1 MRLVRRAPRQPRRSR
16 GFHHRLLAA
25 GPALFEIRVLADPD
39 EEDATGRTVEVR
51 LTVRPRPDE
60 DPLEDSR
67 LFAAGDRKRIVAFV
81 AEMLERHA
89 AALPAPP
96 LECCRRCDR
105 ALDPA
110 AEGEGRRPFI
120 CRDCQAAAS
129 RTSRTS
135 PTFRTGDQRGKDAGV
150 EVRFLGTGDA
160 FGSGGKRQA
169 AIFLRAIGSPLGLLL
184 DAGPGCHA
192 ALRAEGLSSDDLGA
206 VVLSHFHGDHYGGFP
221 FLELDAM
228 RSGRTVPLL
237 VLAPPGAPERIA
249 ALRECLYP
257 NLPIRFAEEITETLP
272 GEVVG
277 LPETVGGGSAR
288 AFAARHQPEAW
299 AFSWKLQVGGRT
311 IVYSGDTGFSD
322 RLISESTDA
331 DLLIHECTSL
341 EKLPGHTSHSELRAG
356 APRVTA
362 RRVLLVHTGEDV
374 LGATELAFERAH
386 DGLRVIV

>member
-1 MRLVRRAPRQPRRSR
+1 M
-16 GFHHRLLAA
+16 
-25 GPALFEIRVLADPD
+25 FEIRVLADPD

-67 LFAAGDRKRIVAFV
+67 LFAAGDRERIVACV

-89 AALPAPP
+89 GALPAPR

-110 AEGEGRRPFI
+110 AEGEGRRPFV
-120 CRDCQAAAS
+120 CGDCQEAAS
-129 RTSRTS
+129 RTSRT
-135 PTFRTGDQRGKDAGV
+135 TDRRGEGPDV

-169 AIFLRAIGSPLGLLL
+169 AIFVRAIGSRLGLLL

-228 RSGRTVPLL
+228 RSGRTVPFL
-237 VLAPPGAPERIA
+237 VLAPPGARERIE

-257 NLPIRFAEEITETLP
+257 NLPIRFAEEIRETLP
-272 GEVVG
+272 GEVAG
-277 LPETVGGGSAR
+277 LPESVGGGSAR

-299 AFSWKLQVGGRT
+299 AFSWKFQVGGRT

-322 RLISESTDA
+322 RLISESADA

-341 EKLPGHTSHSELRAG
+341 ETLPGHTSHSELRAA
-356 APRVTA
+356 APRIGA

-374 LGATELAFERAH
+374 LGATDLAFERAH

>member
-1 MRLVRRAPRQPRRSR
+1 ML
-16 GFHHRLLAA
+16 
-25 GPALFEIRVLADPD
+25 EIRVLADPD
-39 EEDATGRTVEVR
+39 EEDATGRAVEVR

-67 LFAAGDRKRIVAFV
+67 LFAAGDRERIVAFV

-89 AALPAPP
+89 VALPAPR

-120 CRDCQAAAS
+120 CRDCQGAAS
-129 RTSRTS
+129 RTSRTA
-135 PTFRTGDQRGKDAGV
+135 DQRGEGTGV

-192 ALRAEGLSSDDLGA
+192 ALRAEGLSSGDLGA
-206 VVLSHFHGDHYGGFP
+206 VVLSHFHGDHYGGLP
-221 FLELDAM
+221 FLELDAQ
-228 RSGRTVPLL
+228 RSGRKVPLL
-237 VLAPPGAPERIA
+237 VLAPPGARERIA
-249 ALRECLYP
+249 ALRECLYS

-277 LPETVGGGSAR
+277 LPERVGGGSAQ

-299 AFSWKLQVGGRT
+299 AFSWKLQIGGRT
-311 IVYSGDTGFSD
+311 VVYSGDTAFSD
-322 RLISESTDA
+322 QLISESAEA

-341 EKLPGHTSHSELRAG
+341 EALPGHTSHSELQAA
-356 APRVTA
+356 APGITA
-362 RRVLLVHTGEDV
+362 RRVLLVHTGDDV
-374 LGATELAFERAH
+374 LDAVDPVFERAH
-386 DGLRVIV
+386 DGLRVVV